1 MEEDREKRFG
11 VIAIEKGYIT
21 QEQLSEAMQ
30 VQIDEDMEKGE
41 HRLMGK
47 ILLELGY
54 ITTSQMNE
62 VLVAMDIT
70 AEDFAQH
77 L

>member
-11 VIAIEKGYIT
+11 VIAIEKGFIT
-21 QEQLSEAMQ
+21 QEQLSNAMQ
-30 VQIDEDMEKGE
+30 IQIDEDMEKGE

-54 ITTSQMNE
+54 ITAQQMNE

-70 AEDFAQH
+70 AEDFSQYI
-77 L
+77 